1 MRYDNSLTSSVQYY
15 IETSIAKKLAIQEK
29 NWSLKDSAENFRE
42 FLCDPE
48 TVNTLDFVIRRY
60 IQRKHPE
67 LLPGDANL
75 ADLTQDTNLPWDPNT
90 MQHLSDSLTA
100 LSKQQGAK
108 IEKKEWL
115 NYLSG
120 TKSIRDRDKV
130 FMVAFV
136 LQMNVDETLDILLAC
151 GLEPYSARHPLDFI
165 CMFCQKRPGRYT
177 WGQAEAMYNQF
188 LKNRSHQSGYAAAPT
203 AGMTQQFACDL
214 EMIFGKDQGDDEAQE
229 ELLQYMLKYESE
241 FPVFVKVVHRADKSG
256 KRDFVCKEKEY
267 FLPGY
272 SMTRSAQYQRLAQ
285 YLVIVYPSYY
295 VTKYRKSKNDD
306 SLIGTVPVKVP
317 LTDDGLPQLPAL
329 TKGMLSGSS
338 LVTKDFFWDESEF
351 DSGDEEYDANSYAF
365 EQRMKKYW
373 NNYLQ
378 HIMAVDRLLNN
389 GNPDSDNSPAYQNYE
404 YYKRTD
410 ALMFLYFLING
421 YQGLLGER
429 NNATKLKALQELRTS
444 GDEFDEAID
453 ELLRKVEHISAR
465 LRQDQYKEKVKML
478 RTCFD
483 LILTQMDYM
492 KLYLPSVFDRIF
504 YGMLLSNDP
513 NNLLRMVICQGEYE

>member
-29 NWSLKDSAENFRE
+29 HWSLKDSAENFRE

-60 IQRKHPE
+60 IQRKHSE
-67 LLPGDANL
+67 LLPSDADL
-75 ADLTQDTNLPWDPNT
+75 ADLTQDTNLPWDPNVI
-90 MQHLSDSLTA
+90 QHLADSLTA

-130 FMVAFV
+130 FMIAFV

-177 WGQAEAMYNQF
+177 WGQAEAMYKQF

-203 AGMTQQFACDL
+203 AGMTQQFVCDL
-214 EMIFGKDQGDDEAQE
+214 EMIFGKDQGDEEAQE
-229 ELLQYMLKYESE
+229 ELLQYMLEHERE
-241 FPVFVKVVHRADKSG
+241 FPVFVKIVHRVDKTG
-256 KRDFVCKEKEY
+256 EWDVVCREKEY

-272 SMTRSAQYQRLAQ
+272 SMTRTAQYQRLSQ
-285 YLVIVYPSYY
+285 YLAILYPCYY
-295 VTKYRKSKNDD
+295 VTKYKKSRTDN
-306 SLIGTVPVKVP
+306 SRIGTVPVKVP
-317 LTDDGLPQLPAL
+317 LSDAGIPHLPSL
-329 TKGMLSGSS
+329 TRAMLSANN
-338 LVTKDFFWDESEF
+338 LVTREFNWDESEF
-351 DSGDEEYDANSYAF
+351 DSGDEEYDANSYTF

-410 ALMFLYFLING
+410 ALLFLYFLVNG
-421 YQGLLGER
+421 YQGLLSEKD
-429 NNATKLKALQELRTS
+429 NTTKLKALQELRTS

-453 ELLRKVEHISAR
+453 ELLRKVEHISTR
-465 LRQDQYKEKVKML
+465 LRQDQYKEKAKML

-492 KLYLPSVFDRIF
+492 NLYLPSVFDRIF
-504 YGMLLSNDP
+504 YGMLLSDDP
-513 NNLLRMVICQGEYE
+513 NNLLRMVICQGEY